1 MTFIQRFGKA
11 LNPHFHFHSC
21 IIDGVFDK
29 EGKFYPITA
38 LTPEEI
44 YSVQELIRKRV
55 LRLFRRKGFLDSDV
69 ASDMLD
75 WDNGGF
81 SLNANVRI
89 EAHDRAGLERLIRY

>member
-1 MTFIQRFGKA
+1 M
-11 LNPHFHFHSC
+11 LHFHSC

-29 EGKFYPITA
+29 EGKFYPIAA

-44 YSVQELIRKRV
+44 YSVQERIRKRV
-55 LRLFRRKGFLDSDV
+55 LRLFRKKGLLDSDV

-89 EAHDRAGLERLIRY
+89 EDYDREGLERLIRY